1 MLVFGRKTNELLH
14 RYFQTNNKK
23 ELTTEFNKFAL
34 SEKTKHTKKNPP
46 KLDPTKKEKKVEKVA
61 TKKAA
66 EEKKVHLENIEKEVL
81 EKVVEVRKKRKKE
94 AAQIAKEKAAYIF
107 KVGDRVRLIDSRSVG
122 SIDKI
127 EKNQVFIN
135 YGMFTTK
142 AKKDQLELVE
152 AVKRKP

>member
-1 MLVFGRKTNELLH
+1 MYSLFNARIIECLATDFWVNFAISGFVKDC
-14 RYFQTNNKK
+14 KP
-23 ELTTEFNKFAL
+23 TTE
-34 SEKTKHTKKNPP
+34 STP

-66 EEKKVHLENIEKEVL
+66 EEKKVRLENIEKEVL

-94 AAQIAKEKAAYIF
+94 AAQVAKEKAAYIF

-152 AVKRKP
+152 AVKKKS